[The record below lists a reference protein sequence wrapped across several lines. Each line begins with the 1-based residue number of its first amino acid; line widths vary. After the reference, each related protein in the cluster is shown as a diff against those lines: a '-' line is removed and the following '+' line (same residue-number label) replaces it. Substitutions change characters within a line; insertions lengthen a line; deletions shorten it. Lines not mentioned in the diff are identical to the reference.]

1 MKMNYIEN
9 RILGDDLNFSL
20 LQKRSGK
27 KEVFWWSG
35 GVYRAGEG
43 NE

>member
-1 MKMNYIEN
+1 MKINYIQN

-20 LQKRSGK
+20 LQKKGGK
-27 KEVFWWSG
+27 TEVFWWSG

-43 NE
+43 KE